1 MIPHLKR
8 IRIFAL
14 VCVLMLPAL
23 LLLDPGEASAQQKHK
38 YSFKA
43 PPGTSKY
50 TQTHL
55 MDVGDVPAHQL
66 RIAELQSKFGDDA
79 PTYDGVKVRESRAVV
94 VSDYV
99 AGTGN
104 ALLYTVNTLENGDKI
119 YSRGNIMAHTTIGAD
134 GGRRT
139 TFTTVTTLTGGTG
152 KFKGIRGTLWT
163 SGFSDMKTGTS
174 GTQTEGE
181 YWFEQ

>member
-1 MIPHLKR
+1 MAFR
-8 IRIFAL
+8 FRSFAGACL
-14 VCVLMLPAL
+14 LLLPAL
-23 LLLDPGEASAQQKHK
+23 LVLHPGDLAAQEKHR

-50 TQTHL
+50 TQTHVL
-55 MDVGDVPAHQL
+55 EVGDVPRHQL

-79 PTYDGVKVRESRAVV
+79 PVYDGVKVRESRAIVF
-94 VSDYV
+94 SDYV

-104 ALLYTVNTLENGDKI
+104 ATLYTVSTLENGDKV
-119 YSRGNIMAHTTIGAD
+119 YSRGNIMARTAAGPE
-134 GGRRT
+134 GGPRV

-152 KFKGIRGTLWT
+152 RFKSLRGTLWT
-163 SGFSDMKTGTS
+163 TGFSDLKTGTS

>member
-1 MIPHLKR
+1 MTTFSVR
-8 IRIFAL
+8 AL
-14 VCVLMLPAL
+14 AIAGALAAVLLVTAS
-23 LLLDPGEASAQQKHK
+23 GEALAQQKHM
-38 YSFKA
+38 YFFKA

-55 MDVGDVPAHQL
+55 LEVGDVPAHQV

-79 PTYDGVKVRESRAVV
+79 PVYDGLKVRESRAVV

-104 ALLYTVNTLENGDKI
+104 AFLYAVSTLENGDKV
-119 YSRGNIMAHTTIGAD
+119 YSRGNIMAHTAVGAD
-134 GGRRT
+134 GGRRLS
-139 TFTTVTTLTGGTG
+139 FTTVTTLTGGTG

-163 SGFSDMKTGTS
+163 SGFSDLKTGTS